1 LLAPPARRGL
11 VKIKNVAAK
20 PQRLSPA
27 HHGERRPGRSRSK
40 PVDVLNGTRLNRVP
54 IGAGMGRPQEEAAM
68 RCVDWALIGL
78 LMLSYGWPGIAA
90 EIH

>member
-1 LLAPPARRGL
+1 MIFAGPSRR
-11 VKIKNVAAK
+11 VQEPINVPIQA
-20 PQRLSPA
+20 
-27 HHGERRPGRSRSK
+27 EE
-40 PVDVLNGTRLNRVP
+40 TRLNRVP